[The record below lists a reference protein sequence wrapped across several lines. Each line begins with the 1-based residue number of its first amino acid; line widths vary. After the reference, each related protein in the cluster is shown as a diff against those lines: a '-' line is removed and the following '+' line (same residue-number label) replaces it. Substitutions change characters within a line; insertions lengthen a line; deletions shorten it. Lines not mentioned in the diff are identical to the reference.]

1 MGFSSHSRHTGLFN
15 LDSVNDAHH
24 YLTEP
29 ETEPGVQ
36 SETTVV
42 FQILGVLA
50 KARDVHHALVLD
62 EIAEAMHLN
71 RRHVE
76 RYMDVLQRAGAV
88 RAEVAQQHSP
98 CYSLTRYGL
107 ERLGVAA

>member
-1 MGFSSHSRHTGLFN
+1 
-15 LDSVNDAHH
+15 V
-24 YLTEP
+24 P
-29 ETEPGVQ
+29 Q

-50 KARDVHHALVLD
+50 KAGGHHALVVD

-71 RRHVE
+71 KRHVE

-88 RAEVAQQHSP
+88 RAEAAPQHSP
-98 CYSLTRYGL
+98 GYSLTRYGL
-107 ERLGVAA
+107 ERLGGVAV